1 MGENVFLITLPTLT
15 LTEKVRSVRS
25 DFEFSELFCDP
36 PHATLSD
43 LEHGS
48 FGAVIKHTDVL
59 IFDDIVWLAKE
70 VVLHEYKFLVRLA
83 GGLYP

>member
-59 IFDDIVWLAKE
+59 IFDDIVGLAEK
-70 VVLHEYKFLVRLA
+70 VVLHEYKLLVGFA
-83 GGLYP
+83 GSLYP